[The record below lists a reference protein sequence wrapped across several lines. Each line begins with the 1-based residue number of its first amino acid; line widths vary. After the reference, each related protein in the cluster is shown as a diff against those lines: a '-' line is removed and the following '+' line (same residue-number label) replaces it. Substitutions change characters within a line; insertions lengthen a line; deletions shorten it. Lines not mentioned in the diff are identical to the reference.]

1 MMLRYLMVF
10 TAAAFTGVCACSA
23 PPTACAGV
31 GRESPTLPDTV
42 TIKTGAATIAVA
54 GESYGVCLGEP
65 ENPPPRSYVWTSS
78 NEVVAT
84 VVAIDSIHASI
95 VGRSPGTAQVTPRY
109 VNGGGQLTAVRVT
122 VVP

>member
-1 MMLRYLMVF
+1 MLRYLLVL
-10 TAAAFTGVCACSA
+10 TAVAISGLVACSA

-42 TIKTGAATIAVA
+42 TIKSGAATIAVA

-65 ENPPPRSYVWTSS
+65 EHPPPRNFVWTSS
-78 NEVVAT
+78 NETVAT

-95 VGRSPGTAQVTPRY
+95 VGRSPGTATVTPSY
-109 VNGGGQLTAVRVT
+109 VSDGGQLRAVQVT